1 MHSPTHN
8 PIQKNKQPVQQ
19 EVIGLYKAT
28 PGLRGARSSACL
40 RLFTDKMVKF
50 AEAEKRG
57 RGGEGSDR
65 RYAPVVMV
73 ERAKM
78 SRAMWESLKA
88 HIIRDRKRKKE
99 EQEADAEEERLRK
112 ERENR
117 KKQHIMTLEET
128 REKLSQMEQDLN
140 DLKNQKHQL
149 FQELKVVLNEDA
161 TRKRAQQQQN
171 YLKES
176 ELIPVHSYPH
186 GTIPIGS
193 HPQMLFQSNLV
204 PGRGSMPIHGYKV
217 PQAQP
222 QPLIPPGS
230 LKRSHSPSPPPQ
242 GSYQQMPYNF
252 KNLSG
257 HPPPSVPVTLPTTK
271 AASAS
276 SVYVTGQTPYYHG
289 SSQAHGS
296 SSQYQATSQAV
307 AYLPPAAP
315 THTNP
320 PAPSQPP
327 QPPTRDDKHLQPVYM
342 QSSRATHVSA
352 LHQPMDHKGKPGG
365 SSFLPPGEGGQEKY
379 FQPTVRSHLALHSG
393 VLPVQQPHPGGG
405 KSGSITS
412 GFPVRAAPPSSQQP
426 PPVVSSTS
434 HSYSNQPTYS
444 RPYY

>member
-1 MHSPTHN
+1 MCV
-8 PIQKNKQPVQQ
+8 QDLGACVALDQVACYNKALT
-19 EVIGLYKAT
+19 E
-28 PGLRGARSSACL
+28 
-40 RLFTDKMVKF
+40 KMVKF

-65 RYAPVVMV
+65 RYTPVVMV

-78 SRAMWESLKA
+78 NRAMWESLKA

-117 KKQHIMTLEET
+117 KKQHAMTLEET

-149 FQELKVVLNEDA
+149 FQDLKVVLNEDA

-176 ELIPVHSYPH
+176 ELMAVHSYPH
-186 GTIPIGS
+186 GTIPLGG

-204 PGRGSMPIHGYKV
+204 AGRASLPIHGYKV
-217 PQAQP
+217 PPAQP
-222 QPLIPPGS
+222 QALIPPGS
-230 LKRSHSPSPPPQ
+230 LKRSRTPSPPPQ
-242 GSYQQMPYNF
+242 GGYQQIPYNF
-252 KNLSG
+252 KNLPG
-257 HPPPSVPVTLPTTK
+257 HAPPSVPVTLATTK
-271 AASAS
+271 AGSAGN
-276 SVYVTGQTPYYHG
+276 VYVAGQAPYYHG
-289 SSQAHGS
+289 STQAHGS
-296 SSQYQATSQAV
+296 SSQYQTTSQAV

-320 PAPSQPP
+320 PPSSQPQ
-327 QPPTRDDKHLQPVYM
+327 QPPSRDDKHLQPVYM
-342 QSSRATHVSA
+342 QSGRATHVPT
-352 LHQPMDHKGKPGG
+352 LHQAMDHKGKPGG
-365 SSFLPPGEGGQEKY
+365 SSFMPPGEGGQEKY
-379 FQPTVRSHLALHSG
+379 FQPNVRSHLALHSG

-412 GFPVRAAPPSSQQP
+412 GFPVRTAPPAPQQP
-426 PPVVSSTS
+426 PPVVSSAS
-434 HSYSNQPTYS
+434 HVSKPEAQPRSYNNQPTSYS
-444 RPYY
+444 RSYY